1 MQITRSCHGATMT
14 ESPHPI
20 IHRILW
26 NSPTGEISLTVT
38 HTKTFFGRSNTIEIE
53 APTGT
58 RLPIDTRSFLVT
70 QDELTRAGGA
80 KAFVEQ
86 LLRKA
91 ERTAA
96 WRKEAAHAVQG
107 DLFSAPPKADPPA
120 KPRSRRRQPTLSAPK
135 R

>member
-1 MQITRSCHGATMT
+1 MT

-38 HTKTFFGRSNTIEIE
+38 HTKTFFSRSNSIEIE

-58 RLPIDTRSFLVT
+58 RLPIDTLSYLVT
-70 QDELTRAGGA
+70 HDDLIRAGGA
-80 KAFVEQ
+80 KAFVEK
-86 LLRKA
+86 LLSKT

-96 WRKEAAHAVQG
+96 WRKEAAHAAQG

-120 KPRSRRRQPTLSAPK
+120 KPKSRRWQPTLSAPK